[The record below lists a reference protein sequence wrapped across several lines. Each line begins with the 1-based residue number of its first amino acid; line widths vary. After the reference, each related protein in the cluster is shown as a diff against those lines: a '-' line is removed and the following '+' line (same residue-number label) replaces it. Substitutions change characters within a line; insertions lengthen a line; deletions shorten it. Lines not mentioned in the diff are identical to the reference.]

1 MAYTHLHTHSH
12 YSLLNA
18 LPKIPSLVDQVK
30 ENGGTAMAL
39 TDDGN
44 LYGCVEFYKYCQKTD
59 IKPIIGVDF
68 YVSIRTRHDKV
79 GGIDNRRYR
88 LVLLAKNFTGYQN
101 LMRLVSLSYQEGFY
115 YKPRIDRELIE
126 QYKDDLIC
134 IIPQFSGETSNF
146 LRINDTPRVDDAFD
160 FYSNLFGD
168 DLYLEILHHPELPE
182 QTELRDKIVSYAQE
196 KNANLV
202 ATSDSYY
209 LHPEDKPARDV
220 LVDVGNVKMGGG
232 RRDEIDFSLLSS
244 HDMIDHFTEY
254 PEAIANTQKIADVCN
269 VEIPLGE
276 WTFPTFDLPDGTD
289 AETVLREMTYKGFDT
304 RGITLDDVYKQRVE
318 YELDVIKTK
327 GYDVYF
333 LVVSD
338 LMRYARENEIL
349 TNTRGSAAGCLVS
362 YLIGITNIDPVEY
375 KLPFERFLNPERP
388 SAPDVDMDIADDK
401 RDELIAYA
409 REKYGH
415 DQVAQIGTFGTMA
428 ARGAVKDAAR
438 AMGFDYKKGDQISKL
453 IPMGAQGFPM
463 TIERALEEEPDFKQL
478 YKQDKETR
486 EIVDMAQKIEG
497 SARHISIH
505 AAGVVIAPATHN
517 GVPTT
522 IDSFTP
528 VQLDPK
534 GSGKL
539 ITQYNM
545 HAVEDAGLLKYDFLG
560 LKNLTI
566 MYEAIRRIRKT
577 RGIEVDLDK
586 LELTDTK
593 AFEMLARGDTYGV
606 FQMASDG
613 MTKWLK
619 ELKPT
624 SIHDINAM
632 VALYRPGP
640 MEFIPEYIRRKNNPR
655 LVVYPDPRT
664 EPYLKGSMGLLIYQ
678 DDIMQLAVDMA
689 GYSWL
694 EADKFRK
701 AMGKKIPELMAEQ
714 EEKFKTGCA
723 ASGLA
728 PNVVKQLWDNI
739 VTFAAYGFNKGH
751 AAAYGNV
758 AYKTA
763 YLKANYPAEYMAALL
778 TADSGNNENVAK
790 AVAECKVMGIP
801 VLPPEINESFDAFSV
816 VVKGGKNKAGE
827 PIDQIRFGL
836 RTIKNFGDNI
846 TEAVIEE
853 RKKGGEF
860 TSLEDFLT
868 RIKSKDLNKKS
879 LEALTLSGALD
890 NLEDRNKLLGN
901 IDGLLS
907 FVKDNRD
914 QNVAQ
919 DSLFAS
925 LDDSAQFSALNLAD
939 PTGKV
944 ITLKTGMAEELNYML
959 PMDNKDKLFWEKEL
973 LGLYVSGH
981 PLEKYRAKIEQPGR
995 NIAGAVRKGFQQ
1007 KYTFAGILSD
1017 CRHIMTK
1024 NNRKMAFARFA
1035 DTTGMIDA
1043 TFFSDIYKTHGE
1055 LIKED
1060 AIVQMKGK
1068 LQKRD
1073 GEWGMLVEEIKELS

>member
-1 MAYTHLHTHSH
+1 M
-12 YSLLNA
+12 
-18 LPKIPSLVDQVK
+18 
-30 ENGGTAMAL
+30 
-39 TDDGN
+39 
-44 LYGCVEFYKYCQKTD
+44 
-59 IKPIIGVDF
+59 
-68 YVSIRTRHDKV
+68 SIRTRHDKV

-88 LVLLAKNFTGYQN
+88 LVLLAKDFKGYQN

-126 QYKDDLIC
+126 QYSEGLIC
-134 IIPQFSGETSNF
+134 IIPQFSGETSSF
-146 LRINDTPRVDDAFD
+146 LRINDTPRVDDAYD
-160 FYSNLFGD
+160 FYSSIFKD
-168 DLYLEILHHPELPE
+168 DLYFEILHHPELPE
-182 QTELRDKIVSYAQE
+182 QTELREKIVNYARE
-196 KNANLV
+196 KSAQLV

-209 LHPEDKPARDV
+209 LQPDDKPARDV
-220 LVDVGNVKMGGG
+220 LVDVGAIKSGAG
-232 RRDEIDFSLLSS
+232 RRDDINFSLLSNN
-244 HDMIDHFTEY
+244 DMIDYFADF
-254 PEAIANTQKIADVCN
+254 PEAIANTQKISDACN

-276 WTFPTFDLPDGTD
+276 WTFPTFHLPEGTD
-289 AETVLREMTYKGFDT
+289 AEAVLLEMTLAGYEK
-304 RGITLDDVYKQRVE
+304 RGLDASDPVYQERVK
-318 YELDVIKTK
+318 YELGVIKDK

-333 LVVSD
+333 LVVAD

-362 YLIGITNIDPVEY
+362 YLIGITNIDPIEY

-401 RDELIAYA
+401 RDQLISYA

-415 DQVAQIGTFGTMA
+415 AQVAQIGTFGTMA

-463 TIERALEEEPDFKQL
+463 TIERAIDEEPDLKKL

-505 AAGVVIAPATHN
+505 AAGVVIAPATFN

-577 RGIEVDLDK
+577 RGINIELDK
-586 LELTDTK
+586 IELDNTL
-593 AFEMLARGDTYGV
+593 AFEMLSRGDTYGV
-606 FQMASDG
+606 FQMSSDG

-655 LVVYPDPRT
+655 LITYPDPRT

-689 GYSWL
+689 GYTWL

-723 ASGLA
+723 ASGMETA
-728 PNVVKQLWDNI
+728 VVKQLWDNI

-763 YLKANYPAEYMAALL
+763 YLKANYQAEYMAALL
-778 TADSGNNENVAK
+778 TADSGNNEYIAK
-790 AVAECKVMGIP
+790 EVAECKKMGIP
-801 VLPPEINESFDAFSV
+801 VLPPEINESYDDFSV

-827 PIDQIRFGL
+827 SIDQIRFGL
-836 RTIKNFGDNI
+836 KTIKNFGENI
-846 TEAVIEE
+846 TTAVIEE
-853 RKKGGEF
+853 RKNGGPF
-860 TSLEDFLT
+860 ISLEDFLT
-868 RIKSKDLNKKS
+868 RVKSKDLNKKS

-914 QNVAQ
+914 QNVDQ
-919 DSLFAS
+919 NSLFAV
-925 LDDSAQFSALNLAD
+925 LDDGASFTALNLAD

-944 ITLKTGMAEELNYML
+944 ISLKTGMAEELNYLL
-959 PMDNKDKLFWEKEL
+959 PMNDKDKLFWEKEL

-981 PLEKYRAKIEQPGR
+981 PLEKYRTKIEQPGR
-995 NIAGAVRKGFQQ
+995 NIAGAVKKGFQQ

-1035 DTTGMIDA
+1035 DTTGSIDA

-1055 LIKED
+1055 LIRD
-1060 AIVQMKGK
+1060 DVIVQMKGK
-1068 LQKRD
+1068 LQKRE
-1073 GEWGMLVEEIKELS
+1073 GEWGMLVEEIKELG